1 MYQSTSRI
9 MTTQNIYIICGVDSN
24 GVEFTGNIQTN
35 SLTHSQIYRH
45 SALYISTDIITNE

>member
-9 MTTQNIYIICGVDSN
+9 MTTQNIYIICGVDSD